1 VIEKC
6 KLIYENKPA
15 EVEITPLVRVKKTKE
30 EIAEEARI
38 RKQTSRDKKRHK
50 MGDEEFRKMRAK
62 QAAEDRKKRAK

>member
-1 VIEKC
+1 MIKTRRWC
-6 KLIYENKPA
+6 
-15 EVEITPLVRVKKTKE
+15 KTKE

-38 RKQTSRDKKRHK
+38 RKQTSRDKKRDK

>member
-1 VIEKC
+1 MILYLRIIVIKTRRWC
-6 KLIYENKPA
+6 
-15 EVEITPLVRVKKTKE
+15 KTKE

-38 RKQTSRDKKRHK
+38 RKQTSRDKKRDK